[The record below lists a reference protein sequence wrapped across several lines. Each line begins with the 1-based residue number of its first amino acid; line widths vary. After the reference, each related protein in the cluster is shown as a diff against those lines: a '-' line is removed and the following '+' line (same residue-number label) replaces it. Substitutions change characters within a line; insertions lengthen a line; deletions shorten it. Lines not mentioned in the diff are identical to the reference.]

1 MLWIISA
8 TIALLLLLV
17 WFVRYIRKREQKR
30 NDMHYCR
37 TLFHYPRHG
46 DEE

>member
-1 MLWIISA
+1 MLWITLGMMLFI
-8 TIALLLLLV
+8 LLILGGKAYFRTV
-17 WFVRYIRKREQKR
+17 AERKEYGRC
-30 NDMHYCR
+30 CR

>member
-8 TIALLLLLV
+8 TIALLLLLA
-17 WFVRYIRKREQKR
+17 WFTHNAKKRLQKKE
-30 NDMHYCR
+30 DMHYCR